1 MNLSQLKEA
10 FSPLSEIGNLQ
21 KEVDIFGV
29 KITLKTLSPREEAEV
44 QRAISQLR
52 DDEDGS
58 GLSTV
63 EYLDVFRKETLAR
76 AIIKIGESS
85 LDSEYIETGE
95 VLGNGTPVKV
105 KKTEALLEILESFS
119 RPVITEAFNIL
130 GVLSEEA
137 EKQAESL
144 RPQNENLADKKK
156 ELQSRIEEIEKVEA
170 GEEVDQVIANA
181 PKAVTD
187 YSQAIQDM
195 DNNEK

>member
-1 MNLSQLKEA
+1 M
-10 FSPLSEIGNLQ
+10 
-21 KEVDIFGV
+21 DIFGV

-44 QRAISQLR
+44 QRAISLLR
-52 DDEDGS
+52 DDEDET

-85 LDSEYIETGE
+85 LDSDYIETGE
-95 VLGNGTPVKV
+95 VLENGTPVKV

-119 RPVITEAFNIL
+119 RPVITEAFNVL
-130 GVLSEEA
+130 GVISEEA

-170 GEEVDQVIANA
+170 GEEVDQVITNA

-187 YSQAIQDM
+187 YSQAMQDM

>member
-44 QRAISQLR
+44 QRAISLLR
-52 DDEDGS
+52 DDEDET

-85 LDSEYIETGE
+85 LDSDYIETGE
-95 VLGNGTPVKV
+95 VLENGTPVKV

-170 GEEVDQVIANA
+170 GEEVDQVITNA

>member
-52 DDEDGS
+52 EDEDGS

-95 VLGNGTPVKV
+95 TLENGTPVKV

-170 GEEVDQVIANA
+170 GEEVDQVITNA

>member
-44 QRAISQLR
+44 QRAISLLR
-52 DDEDGS
+52 DDEDET

-85 LDSEYIETGE
+85 LDSDYIETGE
-95 VLGNGTPVKV
+95 VLENGTPVKV

-119 RPVITEAFNIL
+119 RPVITEAFNVL
-130 GVLSEEA
+130 GVISEEA

-170 GEEVDQVIANA
+170 GEEVDQVITNA

-187 YSQAIQDM
+187 YSQAMQDM

>member
-44 QRAISQLR
+44 QRAISLLR
-52 DDEDGS
+52 DDEDET

-85 LDSEYIETGE
+85 LDSDYIETGE
-95 VLGNGTPVKV
+95 VLENGTPVKV

-119 RPVITEAFNIL
+119 RPVITEAFNVL
-130 GVLSEEA
+130 GVISEEA
-137 EKQAESL
+137 EKQTESL

-170 GEEVDQVIANA
+170 GEEVDQVITNA

-187 YSQAIQDM
+187 YSQAMQDM